1 MIKNAITY
9 SVVMPQTSAEMI
21 DHIVNNGIISR
32 EPGSQ
37 EMGHFGFVGHPITG
51 KFVSEFPNGYC
62 ISFCEHKKD
71 IKPSIVRQMV
81 QEKVNALDYIPKRAE
96 VNEMKEEVIFD
107 LAARI
112 PSEPK
117 NYYAY
122 YDIPSQTLIVDNTSQ
137 KVADKI
143 TALLRKTIG
152 SLLAKTLYIDSTVG
166 LTTRL
171 SNYLQDED
179 RDIFIQGLTLGNT
192 LVLKSHEGGS
202 VTYKDMDL
210 LDDITSG
217 EIVELIRDH
226 MSIRQLEMDLT
237 GVCDFVLTDGFKL
250 KKLNYPEYDNSDY
263 AKNSEE
269 GWVSDSWY
277 SVQQIVVVMGILVKE
292 FTVVEET
299 PTAPSVPVPPGV

>member
-9 SVVMPQTSAEMI
+9 SVVMPQTAGEMI

-37 EMGHFGFVGHPITG
+37 EISTFGFVGHPITG
-51 KFVSEFPNGYC
+51 KFVSEFQNGYC
-62 ISFCEHKKD
+62 ISFREYKKD
-71 IKPSIVRQMV
+71 IKPSIVRQLV
-81 QEKVNALDYIPKRAE
+81 QEKVNALDYVPKRAE
-96 VNEMKEEVIFD
+96 INEMKDEVIFD
-107 LAARI
+107 LAGRI

-117 NYYAY
+117 NFYAY
-122 YDIPSQTLIVDNTSQ
+122 YDIPSQILIVDSSSQ

-171 SNYLQDED
+171 SDYLQDED
-179 RDIFIQGLTLGNT
+179 RDIFIEGLTLGNT
-192 LVLKSHEGGS
+192 LVLKSHEGES

-210 LDDITSG
+210 LSDGTSG
-217 EIVELIRDH
+217 EVVELIRHH
-226 MSIRQLEMDLT
+226 MHVRQLEMSLT
-237 GVCDFVLTDGFKL
+237 GVFDFVLTDGFKL
-250 KKLNYPEYDNSDY
+250 KKLTYPEYDNSDY

-277 SVQQIVVVMGILVKE
+277 AVQQIAIVMGILVKE
-292 FTVVEET
+292 FTVIEET
-299 PTAPSVPVPPGV
+299 SSIPVPPGV